1 MREYAE
7 PSPYPLPSGWDRR
20 VKRRTLTR
28 GGERIVE
35 KEHEQEHE

>member
-7 PSPYPLPSGWDRR
+7 PSPALSPQMGEASETPNTD
-20 VKRRTLTR
+20 T